1 MARRKKK
8 KSVYKKSKNKVGRP
22 ELYEECV
29 KPHLETIRG
38 WVAAGATLDEIAEAL
53 GIVKSTL
60 CVYKNKYPELKDAF
74 SRGRKTVEL
83 NIRGALYKKAIGFE
97 YNETRVS
104 TRTRE
109 ADEDGEPVEIVYS
122 ETYTRYSPPSETA
135 AAMLLRNI
143 APDYTDRDKT
153 STNLRKRELELR
165 EKIASANNWLDE
177 DTDNI

>member
-8 KSVYKKSKNKVGRP
+8 SAYQKSKNKVGRP

-29 KPHLETIRG
+29 KPHLEKIRE
-38 WVAAGATLDEIAEAL
+38 WVAAGATLEEVADAL

-74 SRGRKTVEL
+74 ARGRKTVEL
-83 NIRGALYKKAIGFE
+83 NIRGALYKKAMGFE
-97 YNETRVS
+97 YQETRVS
-104 TRTRE
+104 ARTKE
-109 ADEDGEPVEIVYS
+109 PNGEDGEPVEVVYS

-143 APDYTDRDKT
+143 APEYTDRDKT

-165 EKIASANNWLDE
+165 ERIASANNWLDDE
-177 DTDNI
+177 PDSV